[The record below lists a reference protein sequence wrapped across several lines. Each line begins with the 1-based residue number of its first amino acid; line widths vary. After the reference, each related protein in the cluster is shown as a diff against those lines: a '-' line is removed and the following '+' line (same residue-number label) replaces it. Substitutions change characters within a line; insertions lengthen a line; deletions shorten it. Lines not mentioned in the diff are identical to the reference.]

1 MSKVAFLF
9 PGQGSQSVGMLASL
23 AEHFPVISTTFEQA
37 SDVLNYDLWK
47 LCQSGPDD
55 KLNQTAVTQPAMLA
69 AGIASYRCWTQ
80 SGGIIPQFMAGHSL
94 GEYSALVASGV
105 LNFEDAIRT
114 VALRG
119 QLMQEAS
126 PAGVGAMAAIL
137 GLDDEVLIGLCTSY
151 EGPEVVSCANFNS
164 PGQVVIAGNRSAVEQ
179 VCELAS
185 AAGARR
191 AIMLPVSVPSHC
203 VLMEPAA
210 EKLQAALRQL
220 SFNQAQVPV
229 VQNAD
234 VKVYED
240 SSDIINALSR
250 QLWQPVQWTATIEH
264 LKAQGVDQFIE
275 CGPGKVLAG
284 LNRRI
289 SRESATVAL
298 TDPES
303 IQSTLELTSQE
314 QI

>member
-164 PGQVVIAGNRSAVEQ
+164 PGQVVIAGSNAA
-179 VCELAS
+179 LAKAIEALK
-185 AAGARR
+185 AAGAKR
-191 AIMLPVSVPSHC
+191 AMPLSVSAPFHSE
-203 VLMEPAA
+203 MMKPAA
-210 EKLQAALRQL
+210 QNMASALASVNFNAPNISIIQNVHAQIETDPDAIRSNLVLQMHSAVLWTKT
-220 SFNQAQVPV
+220 
-229 VQNAD
+229 VQNLVA
-234 VKVYED
+234 E
-240 SSDIINALSR
+240 
-250 QLWQPVQWTATIEH
+250 
-264 LKAQGVDQFIE
+264 GVDQVVE

-284 LNRRI
+284 LNKRI
-289 SRESATVAL
+289 DKSISSYSINNADTMKSTVA
-298 TDPES
+298 EV
-303 IQSTLELTSQE
+303 
-314 QI
+314 